1 MIRWFSVDPEK
12 KESKDAVPAPRRRRS
27 RLRRALTWTTLIGL
41 VLFAGAVAISQT
53 RWGEERARKLAE
65 RALHDQLGL
74 DASIERVEVAW
85 EYLPPAL
92 TLSARGIDIDHPEEG
107 DFIDAE
113 ALVIRPS
120 LGAFLRGEVDLESIE
135 VDSPRIHLRLDEDG
149 RPMNLPQLPES
160 GGGGPS
166 EFPFSRIDILN
177 AAVSI
182 DAAPL
187 AQARLGPMDI
197 HIDASG
203 DEMAIDL
210 RSRRGVV
217 DHPDGREDIE
227 ELVLDGSFTL
237 GGAIA
242 IEEAR
247 LRTPYLSVRLSDAEA
262 QLGEGEPTYRSH
274 AEVEFNIAHLQDL
287 PLGIELPPLE
297 GRILVRGEVE
307 STENGPE
314 ARGEVR
320 VIDGRIDRKW
330 GLGDEV
336 VLVVDVS
343 TERILFEEGSE
354 ARLISDGG
362 RIALDGRIDFD
373 EERGFPMTLNADLD
387 MQFAHLIEQLGV
399 TPDTPVWWAIRGE
412 GSFNGTLSPFNV
424 RGPLSIFSPTF
435 LITVDP
441 HHERPRQRVISTSNA
456 RIHGFWHVNEEA
468 FLFENV
474 VLNVGQTHFEVPVVH
489 LGFDNT
495 FHVEGAGRIDVAD
508 VSPLTTFDIAGAGDV
523 RVAITGDFSDP
534 QVAGHFNLDALTFDS
549 YEFGNVESDWS
560 IVRDYYAV
568 SLPHV
573 DATKGSSTYTMDD
586 LLFDFTEHIE
596 ITGRLNSPRLLV
608 ADLYEIFHYEEDERY
623 TPYQATA
630 RGGMTLRYTN
640 GFPND
645 GPNGTFDTHLDF
657 ELLSANF
664 AGYAFDHGSFA
675 GHYRWFDF
683 SQGLDAAVL
692 DLDHLVLHKGEGTI
706 NIAGRIDHSQ
716 LQLSVLADQVRA
728 QQIEGLSESLPD
740 LEGSYS
746 VVGRV
751 RGSVD
756 VPRMHLDVD
765 AAGLSWDGQLLGDA
779 RAYVRLTDRSDP
791 WVAEAARWDEVPE
804 DEPCAHARYG
814 LARGRW
820 RPSPPVRTREG
831 MMPST
836 TPQMAFL
843 VCGDGLA
850 GQVHADV
857 ALGWTD
863 VYPARGIIDLDAVQL
878 APFAGSQT
886 GIDGSLTGRVNFT
899 GGSVLQ
905 DGTLAGSIELAE
917 FRANAADD
925 DNTNVVTIE
934 NDGPVSLDIVR
945 GGLRFREAN
954 FRGPGS
960 ELSLAGGVDARG
972 RLDVSVDGQLDLAT
986 IAQLST
992 EVSASAGEMRFHVDL
1007 GAFTSDPTVSGEAVV
1022 ARGMFQIG
1030 DVPAPVDEL
1039 AGRIR
1044 FNKRSVSFEEFTGRL
1059 GGGTLELAG
1068 SARLSDGG
1076 LQRYEFDARVQNAT
1090 MIPEEGIEVG
1100 LDAETRL
1107 AWRDGERLPALTG
1120 QVSLGRVQYRRPV
1133 QLSPTLGELY
1143 SPQRAEVER
1152 YDPDDD
1158 NLAIDLRLVSESDAR
1173 IQNNLMDVS
1182 VGIDDAEQPFRIVG
1196 TDQRWGVVGR
1206 LNIPRG
1212 TVRFRNT
1219 DLEVTEGEIR
1229 FNDAQRVDPQFDVLA
1244 VTEIRRQQASSD
1256 LTGQAWRVRLR
1267 AHGNMDGFQLDATS
1281 QPALSQEDLM
1291 LLLTVGMTSA
1301 EAQQLQAGDVGGTA
1315 LEALSAISG
1324 VNEEVV
1330 SALGVIDD
1338 FAITTRYSPDTGR
1351 PEPMLTVGKRI
1362 SERVRLSASTGL
1374 TGESRT
1380 FQTGL
1385 EWRVSDQT
1393 SFQAVYDNIN
1403 RESASNLGNVGVDL
1417 HWRLE
1422 FE

>member
-1 MIRWFSVDPEK
+1 MDPEN
-12 KESKDAVPAPRRRRS
+12 KESKDAASPRRRRRS
-27 RLRRALTWTTLIGL
+27 RLRRVLTWTAIVALG
-41 VLFAGAVAISQT
+41 LFAGAVAISQT
-53 RWGEERARKLAE
+53 AWGEERARELAVI
-65 RALHDQLGL
+65 ALHDELGL
-74 DASIERVEVAW
+74 DAQIESVEVVW
-85 EYLPPAL
+85 EYFPPAL
-92 TLSARGIDIDHPEEG
+92 TLSAHGIDIDHPDEG
-107 DFIDAE
+107 DFVDAE

-120 LGAFLRGEVDLESIE
+120 LGAFLRGEVDLNSIE
-135 VDSPRIHLRLDEDG
+135 IDSPRIHVRLDEDG
-149 RPMNLPQLPES
+149 RPMNLPRLPES
-160 GGGGPS
+160 GGDGPS

-182 DAAPL
+182 DAAPV
-187 AQARLGPMDI
+187 AQGRLGPMDL

-203 DEMAIDL
+203 DEMTIDL

-217 DHPDGREDIE
+217 DHPAGREDIE
-227 ELVLDGSFTL
+227 ELVLNGSFTL
-237 GGAIA
+237 GGEITLD
-242 IEEAR
+242 EGR

-262 QLGEGEPTYRSH
+262 DLSQDEPSYHAH
-274 AEVEFNIAHLQDL
+274 AEVEFNVAHLQDL
-287 PLGIELPPLE
+287 PFEIEIPLE
-297 GRILVRGEVE
+297 GRVLVRGEFE
-307 STENGPE
+307 STEEGPV

-336 VLVVDVS
+336 ILQVDAS
-343 TERILFEEGSE
+343 TERLIFEEGSE

-362 RIALDGRIDFD
+362 RFGLNGRIDFD
-373 EERGFPMTLNADLD
+373 EERGYPLTLDVDLD
-387 MQFAHLIEQLGV
+387 IQFAHLIEQLGV

-412 GSFNGTLSPFNV
+412 GSFNGTLSPLDV
-424 RGPLSIFSPTF
+424 RGPLSIHSPTF
-435 LITVDP
+435 LITLDP
-441 HHERPRQRVISTSNA
+441 HHARPRQRVISTSNA
-456 RIHGFWHVNEEA
+456 RMRGFWHVNEEA
-468 FLFENV
+468 FLFEDV
-474 VLNVGQTHFEVPVVH
+474 VLNVGQTRFEAPIVH
-489 LGFDNT
+489 LGFDNA
-495 FHVEGAGRIDVAD
+495 FHVEGAGHVDMAD
-508 VSPLTTFDIAGAGDV
+508 ISPLTSFDIEGAGDV
-523 RVAITGDFSDP
+523 RVSITGDFDNP
-534 QVAGHFNLDALTFDS
+534 RVAGHFDLDAFTFDS
-549 YEFGNVESDWS
+549 YEFGNIESDWAL
-560 IVRDYYAV
+560 VRDYYAV
-568 SLPHV
+568 ALPRV
-573 DATKGSSTYTMDD
+573 DATKGSSTYRVDD
-586 LLFDFTEHIE
+586 LLFDFTHHVEV
-596 ITGRLNSPRLLV
+596 TGRLHSSRLLL
-608 ADLYEIFHYEEDERY
+608 ADLYDTFHYEEDERY

-630 RGGMTLRYTN
+630 RGGMSIRFTH

-645 GPNGTFDTHLDF
+645 GPNGTFDTNLDF

-664 AGYAFDHGSFA
+664 AGFAFDHGSLA
-675 GHYRWFDF
+675 GHYRWLDF
-683 SQGLDAAVL
+683 TGGLDTAVF
-692 DLDHLVLHKGEGTI
+692 DLDHLVLHKGQGTI

-716 LQLSVLADQVRA
+716 LQLSVLADQIRA
-728 QQIEGLSESLPD
+728 QEIEGLSESLPD
-740 LEGSYS
+740 LDGSYS

-756 VPRMHLDVD
+756 VPRMDLDLD
-765 AAGLSWDGQLLGDA
+765 ASGLSWDGQLLGDA
-779 RAYVRLTDRSDP
+779 RAYIRLTDRSDP
-791 WVAEAARWDEVPE
+791 WVAEAAQWDEVPE
-804 DEPCAHARYG
+804 GEACGHARRG

-820 RPSPPVRTREG
+820 RPSAPVRTHDG
-831 MMPST
+831 LLAST

-863 VYPARGIIDLDAVQL
+863 VYPARGIIDLNGIRL
-878 APFAGSQT
+878 APFVGSQANAL
-886 GIDGSLTGRVNFT
+886 DGSLSGRVNFT
-899 GGSVLQ
+899 GGSLLQ
-905 DGTLAGSIELAE
+905 DGTLAGAIELTE
-917 FRANAADD
+917 LRAIAGDD
-925 DNTNVVTIE
+925 ANTSVTIE
-934 NDGPVSLDIVR
+934 NEGPVWLDIVR
-945 GGLRFREAN
+945 GGVRFREAH

-960 ELSLAGGVDARG
+960 ELTLAGGVDARG
-972 RLDVSVDGQLDLAT
+972 RLDVTVDGRLDLAT
-986 IAQLST
+986 IAQLSS

-1007 GAFTSDPTVSGEAVV
+1007 GARTDDPTVSGEAEI
-1022 ARGMFQIG
+1022 ARGMFQLG
-1030 DVPAPVDEL
+1030 DIPAPVDEL
-1039 AGRIR
+1039 SGRIR
-1044 FNKRSVSFEEFTGRL
+1044 FNKRRVSFEEFTGRL
-1059 GGGTLELAG
+1059 GGGTLELGG
-1068 SARLSDGG
+1068 SARLRDGR
-1076 LQRYEFDARVQNAT
+1076 LRRYEFDARVQNAT

-1120 QVSLGRVQYRRPV
+1120 RISLGRVQYRRPV

-1143 SPQRAEVER
+1143 RPQRAEVER

-1173 IQNNLMDVS
+1173 IQNNLMDVR
-1182 VGIDDAEQPFRIVG
+1182 VGIDDSEQPFRIVG

-1229 FNDAQRVDPQFDVLA
+1229 FNDVQRVDPQFDVLA

-1380 FQTGL
+1380 FQTGV
-1385 EWRVSDQT
+1385 EWRMSDQT

>member
-1 MIRWFSVDPEK
+1 MDPEHE
-12 KESKDAVPAPRRRRS
+12 ESNGAVPAPRRRRS
-27 RLRRALTWTTLIGL
+27 RLRRVLTWTVLIALG
-41 VLFAGAVAISQT
+41 LFAGAVVLSQT
-53 RWGEERARKLAE
+53 QWGEGRARELAE
-65 RALHDQLGL
+65 RALHDELGL
-74 DASIERVEVAW
+74 DAHIESVEVVW

-92 TLSARGIDIDHPEEG
+92 TLSAHGIDIDHPVEG

-120 LGAFLRGEVDLESIE
+120 LGAFLRGEIDINSIE
-135 VDSPRIHLRLDEDG
+135 VDSPRIHIRLDEDG
-149 RPMNLPQLPES
+149 RPMNLPRLPES
-160 GGGGPS
+160 GGEGPS

-187 AQARLGPMDI
+187 AQARLGPMDL

-203 DEMAIDL
+203 DEMSIDL
-210 RSRRGVV
+210 RSRRGVI

-237 GGAIA
+237 GGAITV
-242 IEEAR
+242 EEAR

-262 QLGEGEPTYRSH
+262 QLGEEEPTYHSH

-297 GRILVRGEVE
+297 GRVLVRVEVE
-307 STENGPE
+307 STEAGPE

-336 VLVVDVS
+336 VLHVDAS
-343 TERILFEEGSE
+343 TQRLIFEEGSE

-362 RIALDGRIDFD
+362 RFGLNGRIDFD
-373 EERGFPMTLNADLD
+373 EARGFPITLDVDLD
-387 MQFAHLIEQLGV
+387 IQFAHLIEQLGV
-399 TPDTPVWWAIRGE
+399 TPDTPVWWSIRGE
-412 GSFNGTLSPFNV
+412 GSFNGTLSPFDV
-424 RGPLSIFSPTF
+424 RGPIAVLSPTF
-435 LITVDP
+435 LITVDA
-441 HHERPRQRVISTSNA
+441 HHERPRQRVISTSNS
-456 RIHGFWHVNEEA
+456 RMRGYWHVTEEA

-474 VLNVGQTHFEVPVVH
+474 ILNVGGTRIEAPIVH
-489 LGFDNT
+489 LGFDNA
-495 FHVEGAGRIDVAD
+495 FHAEGAGRVDVAD
-508 VSPLTTFDIAGAGDV
+508 VSPLTTFDIGGAGDV
-523 RVAITGDFSDP
+523 RFAITGDFDNP
-534 QVAGHFNLDALTFDS
+534 QVAGNFDLEALSFDG
-549 YEFGNVESDWS
+549 YEFGHVASEWS

-573 DATKGSSTYTMDD
+573 DATKGASTYEVDD
-586 LLFDFTEHIE
+586 LLFDFTDHVEV
-596 ITGRLNSPRLLV
+596 TGRLSSSRLLL
-608 ADLYEIFHYEEDERY
+608 ADLYETFHYEEDERY

-630 RGGMTLRYTN
+630 RGGMSLRFTH
-640 GFPND
+640 GFPTD
-645 GPNGTFDTHLDF
+645 GPNGTFDTTLDF

-683 SQGLDAAVL
+683 TQGLDAAVL
-692 DLDHLVLHKGEGTI
+692 DLDHLVLHKGQGTI
-706 NIAGRIDHSQ
+706 NIAGRIDRSQ

-728 QQIEGLSESLPD
+728 QQIEGLSDSLPD
-740 LEGSYS
+740 LDGIYS

-751 RGSVD
+751 RGSID

-791 WVAEAARWDEVPE
+791 WVAEAAQWDEVPE
-804 DEPCAHARYG
+804 DEACGHARYG

-820 RPSPPVRTREG
+820 RPSAPVRTREG
-831 MMPST
+831 MLAST

-843 VCGDGLA
+843 VCGEGLA

-863 VYPARGIIDLDAVQL
+863 VYPARGIIDLNAIRL
-878 APFAGSQT
+878 APFVGSQA
-886 GIDGSLTGRVNFT
+886 GLDGSLSGRVNFT

-917 FRANAADD
+917 LRAIAGDD
-925 DNTNVVTIE
+925 ESTSVTIE

-945 GGLRFREAN
+945 GGVRFREAH

-960 ELSLAGGVDARG
+960 DLTLAGGVDARG
-972 RLDVSVDGQLDLAT
+972 RLDVSVDGRLDLAT

-992 EVSASAGEMRFHVDL
+992 EVSASSGEMRFHVDL
-1007 GAFTSDPTVSGEAVV
+1007 GAYTSDPTVSGEAEI
-1022 ARGMFQIG
+1022 ARGMFQLGEIS
-1030 DVPAPVDEL
+1030 APVDEL
-1039 AGRIR
+1039 RGRVR
-1044 FNKRSVSFEEFTGRL
+1044 FNKRSVTFEEFTGRL
-1059 GGGTLELAG
+1059 GGGTLQLAG
-1068 SARLSDGG
+1068 SARLRDGR

-1090 MIPEEGIEVG
+1090 MVPEEGIEIG

-1107 AWRDGERLPALTG
+1107 AWRDGDRLPALTG
-1120 QVSLGRVQYRRPV
+1120 RISLGRVQYRRPV

-1143 SPQRAEVER
+1143 RPQRAEVER

-1158 NLAIDLRLVSESDAR
+1158 NLAIDLRLVSESDAH
-1173 IQNNLMDVS
+1173 IQNSLMDVS
-1182 VGIDDAEQPFRIVG
+1182 VGIDDSEQPFRIVG

-1362 SERVRLSASTGL
+1362 SERIRLSASTGL